1 MPPNARVCAKKK
13 KKKKER
19 RKKEITPTRLA
30 RCRRSRGRLSRT
42 ALAKLQR
49 GGALRRGDCR
59 SWPSFFLVWSE
70 TCAPLPFPHPNL
82 SLYYYRLARGAQ
94 RGARWAARYHSKP
107 CVCCLERC
115 VLLGFFFLTGLSS
128 CVIARPGDVVTGS
141 IGRVAGWRRGPRVFQ
156 RVSKWRLDSDTK
168 QRLYEFR
175 VKGTVHPEF
184 KCHMQWPIGGPVE
197 RLVVVSSS
205 QNILA
210 A

>member
-1 MPPNARVCAKKK
+1 MPPNAHVCAKKK
-13 KKKKER
+13 KKEK

-94 RGARWAARYHSKP
+94 RGARWAARCHSKP

-115 VLLGFFFLTGLSS
+115 VLLGFFFDGLIVVRDRTAWRHGYRLPRQGRRMATRAEGFST
-128 CVIARPGDVVTGS
+128 CVKVEARLGHKTAPLWVQS
-141 IGRVAGWRRGPRVFQ
+141 
-156 RVSKWRLDSDTK
+156 
-168 QRLYEFR
+168 
-175 VKGTVHPEF
+175 
-184 KCHMQWPIGGPVE
+184 
-197 RLVVVSSS
+197 
-205 QNILA
+205 
-210 A
+210 